1 MAKDSYGEHSQSPYT
16 AHANGKGFDRSAASR
31 EQSPGGIAHETGEL
45 HRLLVE
51 SVDDYAIFAL
61 DPDGYILSWNA
72 GAQRF
77 KGYTAEEIIGK
88 HFSIFYPREK
98 TEEGFPEYEL
108 REAARVGR
116 FEDEGWRIRKDGTRF
131 WANVVITALRDAAG
145 HLIGYAKVTRDLTE
159 RRMAEDELRA
169 SEERFRLLVN
179 SVKDYAIFMLDPT
192 GHVATWN
199 EGAQRIKGYSAD
211 EIIGKHFS
219 IFYPPEANAIGHPQ
233 HELEIAEKKGVYE
246 EEGWRLRKDGSRF
259 WANVV
264 ITAVRRKDGSL
275 AGFAKVTRDLTER
288 RNAQERALASA
299 RQVAAE
305 ETARQIA
312 ETNRARTERL
322 QKLTAALSAAHN
334 IPEITNVVFTQ
345 GLPEIG
351 ADAAAL
357 GLADEQGNKIRVL
370 ADHGFGKMPAWARI
384 VSMTDDLPMTRAVR
398 TGRPVV
404 IHSKAERDRIF
415 PKLRDLLDPF
425 SASAVWPLSGRG
437 RNVGALSIH
446 TNKELDDS
454 SLDFMEAFA
463 QQVAQ
468 ALERAS
474 LYQAEQEAR
483 TRADEANQAKSA
495 FLAAMSHEL
504 RTPLNAIGGYAD
516 LLAMGVRGAVTQE
529 QLDDLER
536 IKRSQKHLL
545 GIINDILNFSRVEA
559 GQAIYQYSTVEMCE
573 VITNVGHMVEPQAQ
587 AKGLTLEAHECPRD
601 VVVWADKSKV
611 EQILLNLLSNAVKFT
626 NEGTITVTCSFE
638 SIEHV
643 DVTVTDSGVG
653 IQEDQLEQIFEPFVQ
668 VGRSLTQAHEGTGLG
683 LAISR
688 DLARAMDGEITVTSK
703 VGKGSSFTLSLPRS
717 AERHNDRQRR

>member
-1 MAKDSYGEHSQSPYT
+1 
-16 AHANGKGFDRSAASR
+16 
-31 EQSPGGIAHETGEL
+31 
-45 HRLLVE
+45 
-51 SVDDYAIFAL
+51 
-61 DPDGYILSWNA
+61 
-72 GAQRF
+72 
-77 KGYTAEEIIGK
+77 
-88 HFSIFYPREK
+88 
-98 TEEGFPEYEL
+98 
-108 REAARVGR
+108 
-116 FEDEGWRIRKDGTRF
+116 
-131 WANVVITALRDAAG
+131 
-145 HLIGYAKVTRDLTE
+145 
-159 RRMAEDELRA
+159 
-169 SEERFRLLVN
+169 
-179 SVKDYAIFMLDPT
+179 
-192 GHVATWN
+192 
-199 EGAQRIKGYSAD
+199 
-211 EIIGKHFS
+211 
-219 IFYPPEANAIGHPQ
+219 
-233 HELEIAEKKGVYE
+233 
-246 EEGWRLRKDGSRF
+246 
-259 WANVV
+259 
-264 ITAVRRKDGSL
+264 
-275 AGFAKVTRDLTER
+275 
-288 RNAQERALASA
+288 
-299 RQVAAE
+299 
-305 ETARQIA
+305 
-312 ETNRARTERL
+312 
-322 QKLTAALSAAHN
+322 
-334 IPEITNVVFTQ
+334 
-345 GLPEIG
+345 
-351 ADAAAL
+351 
-357 GLADEQGNKIRVL
+357 
-370 ADHGFGKMPAWARI
+370 
-384 VSMTDDLPMTRAVR
+384 MTRAVR

-404 IHSKAERDRIF
+404 LHSKAERDRIF